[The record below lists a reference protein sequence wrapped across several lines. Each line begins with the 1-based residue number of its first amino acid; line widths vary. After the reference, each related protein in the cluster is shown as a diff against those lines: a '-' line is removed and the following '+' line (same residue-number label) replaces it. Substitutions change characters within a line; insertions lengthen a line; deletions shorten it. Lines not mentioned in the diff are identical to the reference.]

1 MPEIKKVFLRGKMN
15 KDLDERLIPDGE
27 YRDASNI
34 QISSTESSDAGTV
47 QNILGNEKISNLG
60 IGGSCVGSIENTE
73 TDKIYLFIK
82 GTSVN
87 AIVEYNESTNVFRPV
102 LIDNRSSKILNFI
115 GNKITGITIIQNF
128 LVFTDN
134 ESEPK
139 ILDVSD
145 ASPFITGSIDYNTTT
160 RINNQPFIESDI
172 SLIKKK
178 PHNAPKIK
186 FDYNG
191 SGAVNSNPRYKE
203 KFVRF
208 AYRWKFTNGQY
219 SALSPFSEPAFLPS
233 TATNY
238 DLSEGVNNQMLN
250 NITGAFLY
258 NMECGN
264 GANGADTINNI
275 EYLDILYKESNNTNI
290 YLYSSITKSEAL
302 SAYSSGYSVYNE
314 VKKSILPE
322 NQLLRAYDNV
332 PFKAKA
338 VDIVGNRIVF
348 GNYKDGLDVEGFVP
362 SFQQADVVARTY
374 IEDEEVRKVFNA
386 QGNLI
391 SGAQNLTNNSVP
403 DMAAIKG
410 GRTYEIGIVFEDEY
424 GRQTPVVTGSGAQNE
439 GTLEIPHNTG
449 DEFGSKF
456 KIQMAGTP
464 PSGNNRITRFK
475 YYIKP
480 SSNKFYNIAV
490 KDIKNDLEDSSTVW
504 LVVPSYEIDKVKEGQ
519 ILQLKKALNTSAI
532 INYNNQPNNF
542 KFKILDISSE
552 TPENIDATESFDGKF
567 FIKIKKTAQITENI
581 IQNAGS
587 TGGNNTVINT
597 FIQVDVVPSNALF
610 LGQVEEPN
618 EDRYYSYYFKDGEI
632 YEVPRRIPSGVTITP
647 TFTTANALQFIQTIG
662 GQYGYAD
669 LTQANGLTG
678 FRPTGATYTD
688 TTGTTNA
695 TVNSV
700 SVKVASGDFPSSFHI
715 GYSSLNQDSNSAN
728 IIPNS
733 SPAVFETMPE
743 DEVLDVFYETS
754 ESFPITAWGSIQ
766 YLNWHNCYKLGNGVE
781 SSTIRDDFNEDTI
794 DPGVKVSTQI
804 LQEYTE
810 RTQQS
815 SLIYSGIFNSETNIN
830 NLNQFNTALKI
841 TKELNPEYGSIQK
854 LHARNTDLIA
864 LCEDKV
870 LKVLA
875 NKDALF
881 NADGNVNL
889 TATENVLGQAI
900 AYNGEYGISRNPESF
915 ASYGYRA
922 YFTDKARGAVI
933 RLSRD
938 GLTVISDKGMTSFF
952 RENLLDESNDIVGSY
967 DIYSDQYILTLP
979 SINSSISFKEDVDG
993 WVSRLSFVP
1002 EEGVS
1007 LNGNYYTCKNGE
1019 IYLHHFDGSQRNTFY
1034 GIFGKSGIQ
1043 LIFNQEPS
1051 AIKNFKT
1058 ISYEGT
1064 ENWITD
1070 LTGTDIIRTDQQEG
1084 EIIEFK
1090 EKEGKYY
1097 GLISGIETQLDSIS
1111 STELN
1116 TRLKDF
1122 SIQGLG
1128 NISSTSGANIFT
1140 CNDAGFSIINGSTG
1154 ESSLTKSS
1162 VSLGTLISVSPST
1175 LQSGS
1180 AQYTASIRVP
1190 NGYTNTGATIT
1201 CTDNATGTDT
1211 DIEFTPAVA
1220 NLQIN
1225 DGTVGDT
1232 VTGTVDAGTIASIS
1246 PSVYSQGTATYTATI
1261 NIPASGYTNSGT
1273 ITATDTA
1280 TGGFGSCGF
1289 SLSVGAYSSGGTT
1302 LTGSFTGTDFGS
1314 NPTINLTVDSGTIS
1328 PTSTTK
1334 SALTS
1339 GLAITVNQAANIT
1352 ATIASGLCSQEPAT
1366 ATIQAPQASTV
1377 AISGIGT
1384 EYVYQSITLTANV
1397 TGSVSSYQWYKD
1409 TNSGFTPSSSNIING
1424 ATSATLSTTETT
1436 ADTIYY
1442 KVKIDGTTDSADHIV
1457 IWTAYTAHTNL
1468 KYLAGSSAN
1477 NLACTSTTL
1486 RTIYSNGTFTGAANF
1501 YVNPQGSSSGFA
1513 AGTYSDGTNY
1523 RFINSGG
1530 IPSSSIGCSS
1540 PGGQQIQASSCRNS
1554 NDIHYFDV
1562 DLNGNNSLSNG
1573 NVISFTSQVEGNTYW
1588 VVDNS
1593 NYTGSSFD
1601 ATPTLSSTHS
1611 SCLVADPPTLDLS
1624 ASPEVFV
1631 NANVSLNAQPQF
1643 TPQGATFTYVY
1654 QKSTD
1659 GGSSFS
1665 TIQTTT
1671 NANITDTAP
1680 SSATTN
1686 LRYKVSI
1693 QGTSIES
1700 GVKTTNVSAYH
1711 AHTLQYAAT
1720 GSNNNS
1726 ACTSGSTQNVFAN
1739 INYIAGTITQLY
1751 TSATG
1756 STSGFAAGTYSDGN
1770 IHGYFN
1776 SSGQLQGSWVQCP
1789 APASGS
1795 VEIQHNGSASNV
1807 TGANP
1812 FATVTLNAITSNI
1825 SNITGYQWT
1834 ENSSN
1839 VDTNS
1844 SYGASLTTT
1853 EINNIGLGS
1862 VTKTYGV
1869 TVSGDGTTFND
1880 TITVTWQGVSQ
1891 TVAVIPC
1898 VGSGTKYARITN
1910 SSGWPVNTVLNFTGG
1925 GGTIPDGCYK
1935 IINNNYGG
1943 SYDASV
1949 TVSGGYPF
1957 SFTTSCCTC
1966 SGCSASISG
1975 SSTGTQGTGETLT
1988 ANATGI
1994 TPSGYTWFVSYT
2006 HPTNGPW
2013 TEITSQTSQ
2022 TSLWN
2027 VSSAGTVYYKVTISG
2042 YNASDSNAT
2051 LDAYHTITWSASQT
2065 PVARTYQL
2073 RELDSTTC
2081 GISDAIAYG
2090 NYTSINALNSNTVV
2104 TLQGNTTQCYS
2115 VVGYISSYNSSYS
2128 AINAEYPSCTNC
2140 YSIINQDC
2148 SFTLNAGST
2157 YNNSNG
2163 TALFTANIGT
2173 SANSTDT
2180 ISLAA
2185 TDGSTVS
2192 PTSTTVGALE
2202 SGLNVT
2208 IGQGKTLRATIT
2220 SGTCNNTS
2228 QTAQAPSLNCQS
2240 VTLYYSTNNPASN
2253 AAAKTDLCG
2262 LGNTRSFRLNAGS
2275 LSLATQLYTDS
2286 SCSTL
2291 ESGTKYFSQNNIEY
2305 YVWNGSSFSN
2315 GTPLNCSGGGNIQ

>member
-47 QNILGNEKISNLG
+47 QNILGNKKISNLG

-73 TDKIYLFIK
+73 TDKMYLFIK

-87 AIVEYNESTNVFRPV
+87 AIVEYNESTDVFRPV
-102 LIDNRSSKILNFI
+102 LVDNRSSKILNFI

-145 ASPFITGSIDYNTTT
+145 TSLFITGSIDYSTTT

-172 SLIKKK
+172 TLIKKK
-178 PHNAPKIK
+178 PHNAPKVR
-186 FDYNG
+186 FHYNG

-264 GANGADTINNI
+264 GANGADIINNI

-290 YLYSSITKSEAL
+290 YLYSSITKTEAL
-302 SAYSSGYSVYNE
+302 SAYSGGYSVYNE

-362 SFQQADVVARTY
+362 SFQQANVAARTY

-391 SGAQNLTNNSVP
+391 SGATSVTNNSVP
-403 DMAAIKG
+403 DMAAIKR

-424 GRQTPVVTGSGAQNE
+424 GRQTPVITGSGAQNE
-439 GTLEIPHNTG
+439 GTLTLAHNTG
-449 DEFGSKF
+449 NEFGSKF

-464 PSGNNRITRFK
+464 PTGNNRITRFK

-480 SSNKFYNIAV
+480 SSNKFYNIAI

-504 LVVPSYEIDKVKEGQ
+504 LVVPSYEINKVKEGQ
-519 ILQLKKALNTSAI
+519 FLQLKKALNTSAI
-532 INYNNQPNNF
+532 INYNNQPDNF

-552 TPENIDATESFDGKF
+552 TPENIDAAESFDGKF
-567 FIKIKKTAQITENI
+567 FIKIKKTTEITSNIFENQGI
-581 IQNAGS
+581 AGKN
-587 TGGNNTVINT
+587 GEINDSN
-597 FIQVDVVPSNALF
+597 FKLSFSSISNALF
-610 LGQVEEPN
+610 LGQVVAPGGGQDDDFELL
-618 EDRYYSYYFKDGEI
+618 SYYFKDGNI
-632 YEVPRRIPSGVTITP
+632 YEVVSSISATTNHPDTFTSSNLGGTAGGAYVDLAGHVTSIPASGLAFSDSTGTVTQVEVKYNSNNFPTDFKITYQTQNSNTGVTV
-647 TFTTANALQFIQTIG
+647 G
-662 GQYGYAD
+662 
-669 LTQANGLTG
+669 
-678 FRPTGATYTD
+678 
-688 TTGTTNA
+688 
-695 TVNSV
+695 
-700 SVKVASGDFPSSFHI
+700 
-715 GYSSLNQDSNSAN
+715 
-728 IIPNS
+728 S
-733 SPAVFETMPE
+733 SPAVFETIPE
-743 DEVLDVFYETS
+743 DEVLDIFYETS

-766 YLNWHNCYKLGNGVE
+766 YLNWHNCYQLGNGVE

-854 LHARNTDLIA
+854 LHARDTDLIA
-864 LCEDKV
+864 LCEDKI
-870 LKVLA
+870 LRVLA

-889 TATENVLGQAI
+889 TATENVLGQAV
-900 AYNGEYGISRNPESF
+900 AYNGEYGISKNPESF
-915 ASYGYRA
+915 ASHGYRA

-1019 IYLHHFDGSQRNTFY
+1019 MYLHHSDGSQRNTFY

-1064 ENWITD
+1064 ENWVTD

-1097 GLISGIETQLDSIS
+1097 GLISGIETQLDNIS

-1140 CNDAGFSIINGSTG
+1140 CNDAGFSIINGATG
-1154 ESSLTKSS
+1154 DSSLTKSS
-1162 VSLGTLISVSPST
+1162 VSLGTLVSVSPST

-1211 DIEFTPAVA
+1211 DIEFTAAIA

-1280 TGGFGSCGF
+1280 TGTFGSCGF

-1302 LTGSFTGTDFGS
+1302 LTGTFTGTDFGS

-1442 KVKIDGTTDSADHIV
+1442 KVKINGTTDSADHIV
-1457 IWTAYTAHTNL
+1457 IWTAYTTHTNL
-1468 KYLAGSSAN
+1468 KYLAGTSAN
-1477 NLACTSTTL
+1477 SLACTSTSL
-1486 RTIYSNGTFTGAANF
+1486 RTIYSNGTFTGATNF

-1513 AGTYSDGTNY
+1513 EGTYSDGTNY

-1530 IPSSSIGCSS
+1530 VPSSSTACST

-1562 DLNGNNSLSNG
+1562 DLNGNSSLSNG
-1573 NVISFTSQVEGNTYW
+1573 DIISFTSQVEGNTYW

-1611 SCLVADPPTLDLS
+1611 SCLVADPPTLDLAAS
-1624 ASPEVFV
+1624 AEVFV
-1631 NANVSLNAQPQF
+1631 NADVSLNAQPQF
-1643 TPQGATFTYVY
+1643 TPQGASFTYIY
-1654 QKSTD
+1654 KKSTD
-1659 GGSSFS
+1659 GGNSFS
-1665 TIQTTT
+1665 DISITTSQ
-1671 NANITDTAP
+1671 NITDSAA
-1680 SSATTN
+1680 SSTATT
-1686 LRYKVSI
+1686 LKYKVAI

-1700 GVKTTNVSAYH
+1700 GVKTTNVSAYY

-1751 TSATG
+1751 TSAAG

-1812 FATVTLNAITSNI
+1812 FATVTLEAIPSNI

-1839 VDTNS
+1839 VGTNS
-1844 SYGASLTTT
+1844 SYGAFLTTT
-1853 EINNIGLGS
+1853 EKNNIGLGS
-1862 VTKTYGV
+1862 ITKTYGV

-1898 VGSGTKYARITN
+1898 VGSGTKYAKITN

-1925 GGTIPDGCYK
+1925 GGVIPDGCYK
-1935 IINNNYGG
+1935 ITNNNYGG
-1943 SYDASV
+1943 AHDASV
-1949 TVSGGYPF
+1949 QVAGGYPF

-1975 SSTGTQGTGETLT
+1975 SSTGTQGTGESLT
-1988 ANATGI
+1988 ANASGFTA
-1994 TPSGYTWFVSYT
+1994 SGYTWFVSYT

-2027 VSSAGTVYYKVTISG
+2027 VTSAGTVYYKVTITG
-2042 YNASDSNAT
+2042 FNASNSNVT
-2051 LDAYHTITWSASQT
+2051 EDAYHAITWSASQT

-2081 GISDAIAYG
+2081 GISDAVAYG
-2090 NYTSINALNSNTVV
+2090 NYTSINALGSNTVV

-2148 SFTLNAGST
+2148 SFTLNAGNT
-2157 YNNSNG
+2157 YNGSNG

-2173 SANSTDT
+2173 SASSTDT
-2180 ISLAA
+2180 ISLVA

-2262 LGNTRSFRLNAGS
+2262 AGSTRSFRLNAGS

-2291 ESGTKYFSQNNIEY
+2291 ESGTKYFSENNIEY
-2305 YVWNGSSFSN
+2305 YVWNGSSFSS

>member
-47 QNILGNEKISNLG
+47 QNILGNKKISNLG

-73 TDKIYLFIK
+73 TDKMYLFIK

-87 AIVEYNESTNVFRPV
+87 AIVEYNESTDVFRPV
-102 LIDNRSSKILNFI
+102 LVDNRSSKILNFI

-145 ASPFITGSIDYNTTT
+145 TSLFITGSIDYSTTT

-172 SLIKKK
+172 TLIKKK
-178 PHNAPKIK
+178 PHNAPKVR
-186 FDYNG
+186 FHYNG

-264 GANGADTINNI
+264 GANGADIINNI

-302 SAYSSGYSVYNE
+302 DAYSTGYSVYNE

-362 SFQQADVVARTY
+362 SFQQANVAARTY

-391 SGAQNLTNNSVP
+391 SGATSVTNNSVP
-403 DMAAIKG
+403 DMAAIKR

-424 GRQTPVVTGSGAQNE
+424 GRQTPVITGSGAQNE
-439 GTLEIPHNTG
+439 GTLTLAHNTG
-449 DEFGSKF
+449 NEFGSKF

-464 PSGNNRITRFK
+464 PTGNNRITRFK

-480 SSNKFYNIAV
+480 SSNKFYNIAI

-504 LVVPSYEIDKVKEGQ
+504 LVVPSYEINKVKEGQ
-519 ILQLKKALNTSAI
+519 FLQLKKALNTSAI
-532 INYNNQPNNF
+532 INYNNQPDNF

-552 TPENIDATESFDGKF
+552 TPENIDAAESFDGKF
-567 FIKIKKTAQITENI
+567 FIKIKKTTEITSNIFENQGI
-581 IQNAGS
+581 AGKN
-587 TGGNNTVINT
+587 GEINDSN
-597 FIQVDVVPSNALF
+597 FKLSFSSISNALF
-610 LGQVEEPN
+610 LGQVVAPGGGQDDDFELL
-618 EDRYYSYYFKDGEI
+618 SYYFKDGNI
-632 YEVPRRIPSGVTITP
+632 YEVVSSISATTNHPDTFTSSNLGGTAGGAYVDLAGHVTSIPASGLAFSDSTGTVTQVEVKYNSNNFPTDFKITYQTQNSNTGVTV
-647 TFTTANALQFIQTIG
+647 G
-662 GQYGYAD
+662 
-669 LTQANGLTG
+669 
-678 FRPTGATYTD
+678 
-688 TTGTTNA
+688 
-695 TVNSV
+695 
-700 SVKVASGDFPSSFHI
+700 
-715 GYSSLNQDSNSAN
+715 
-728 IIPNS
+728 S
-733 SPAVFETMPE
+733 SPAVFETIPE
-743 DEVLDVFYETS
+743 DEVLDIFYETS

-766 YLNWHNCYKLGNGVE
+766 YLNWHNCYQLGNGVE

-854 LHARNTDLIA
+854 LHARDTDLIA
-864 LCEDKV
+864 LCEDKI
-870 LKVLA
+870 LRVLA

-889 TATENVLGQAI
+889 TATENVLGQAV
-900 AYNGEYGISRNPESF
+900 AYNGEYGISKNPESF
-915 ASYGYRA
+915 ASHGYRA

-1019 IYLHHFDGSQRNTFY
+1019 MYLHHSDGSQRNTFY

-1064 ENWITD
+1064 ENWVTD

-1097 GLISGIETQLDSIS
+1097 GLISGIETQLDNIS

-1140 CNDAGFSIINGSTG
+1140 CNDAGFSIINGATG
-1154 ESSLTKSS
+1154 DSSLTKSS
-1162 VSLGTLISVSPST
+1162 VSLGTLVSVSPST

-1211 DIEFTPAVA
+1211 DIEFTAAIA

-1280 TGGFGSCGF
+1280 TGTFGSCGF

-1302 LTGSFTGTDFGS
+1302 LTGTFTGTDFGS

-1442 KVKIDGTTDSADHIV
+1442 KVKINGTTDSADHIV
-1457 IWTAYTAHTNL
+1457 IWTAYTTHTNL
-1468 KYLAGSSAN
+1468 KYLAGTSAN
-1477 NLACTSTTL
+1477 SLACTSTSL
-1486 RTIYSNGTFTGAANF
+1486 RTIYSNGTFTGATNF

-1513 AGTYSDGTNY
+1513 EGTYSDGTNY

-1530 IPSSSIGCSS
+1530 VPSSSTACST

-1562 DLNGNNSLSNG
+1562 DLNGNSSLSNG
-1573 NVISFTSQVEGNTYW
+1573 DIISFTSQVEGNTYW

-1611 SCLVADPPTLDLS
+1611 SCLVADPPTLDLAAS
-1624 ASPEVFV
+1624 AEVFV
-1631 NANVSLNAQPQF
+1631 NADVSLNAQPQF
-1643 TPQGATFTYVY
+1643 TPQGASFTYIY
-1654 QKSTD
+1654 KKSTD
-1659 GGSSFS
+1659 GGNSFS
-1665 TIQTTT
+1665 DISITTSQ
-1671 NANITDTAP
+1671 NITDSAA
-1680 SSATTN
+1680 SSTATT
-1686 LRYKVSI
+1686 LKYKVAI

-1700 GVKTTNVSAYH
+1700 GVKTTNVSAYY

-1751 TSATG
+1751 TSAAG

-1812 FATVTLNAITSNI
+1812 FATVTLEAIPSNI

-1839 VDTNS
+1839 VGTNS
-1844 SYGASLTTT
+1844 SYGAFLTTT
-1853 EINNIGLGS
+1853 EKNNIGLGS
-1862 VTKTYGV
+1862 ITKTYGV

-1898 VGSGTKYARITN
+1898 VGSGTKYAKITN

-1925 GGTIPDGCYK
+1925 GGVIPDGCYK
-1935 IINNNYGG
+1935 ITNNNYGG
-1943 SYDASV
+1943 AHDASV
-1949 TVSGGYPF
+1949 QVAGGYPF

-1975 SSTGTQGTGETLT
+1975 SSTGTQGTGESLT
-1988 ANATGI
+1988 ANASGFTA
-1994 TPSGYTWFVSYT
+1994 SGYTWFVSYT

-2027 VSSAGTVYYKVTISG
+2027 VTSAGTVYYKVTITG
-2042 YNASDSNAT
+2042 FNASNSNVT
-2051 LDAYHTITWSASQT
+2051 EDAYHAITWSASQT

-2081 GISDAIAYG
+2081 GISDAVAYG
-2090 NYTSINALNSNTVV
+2090 NYTSINALGSNTVV

-2148 SFTLNAGST
+2148 SFTLNAGNT
-2157 YNNSNG
+2157 YNGSNG

-2173 SANSTDT
+2173 SASSTDT
-2180 ISLAA
+2180 ISLVA

-2262 LGNTRSFRLNAGS
+2262 AGSTRSFRLNAGS

-2291 ESGTKYFSQNNIEY
+2291 ESGTKYFSENNIEY
-2305 YVWNGSSFSN
+2305 YVWNGSSFSS